1 MKLTKVRI
9 TNFQSIED
17 SNEFDVGDVTC
28 LVGKNESG
36 KTALLKAL
44 QRLNPSDDANIEFE
58 KVAHYPRRMPR
69 RMYGGVEAIN
79 NASDNQVVRATFRLD
94 EDELN
99 ILQDTYGDKAFSKD
113 GVSLTLSK
121 GYSNNLTSEM
131 SGIDADAVIQHLVS
145 DANLPIELISRLEE
159 KVDPTEI
166 LYILRDSS
174 DQTAAV
180 QSLTQQIQQISE
192 SSVEDVVI
200 RNCLEMRIP
209 KFLYFDEYHQLR
221 GEDNLASLSAR
232 VKQNAVKDYDRPLLG
247 LISLAGLDVD
257 SLINIE
263 RTEEL
268 RSRLEWS
275 SNALTNKALHYWSQN
290 RHLRLEFDVREGR
303 SSDPVGMT
311 NGLNI
316 WGLVEDTKHRVS
328 TRLGTRSKGFVWF
341 FSFLAWYQYHK
352 DREDGMDTILLLDEP
367 GLSLHAKAQNDL
379 LQFFEQELIPNHQLI
394 YTTHSPFMVDPNHFE
409 RVRIVQDRSVE
420 PNSDDLPASERGT
433 KVSPDVLSA
442 TADSLFPLQA
452 ALGYQIH
459 QTLFV
464 GPNNLV
470 VEGTSDLL
478 YLQTMK
484 SILNETSN
492 DGLRDEWTITP
503 VGGSGNVPAFVSLLG
518 SQSGLNVAVLI
529 DFAKN
534 EQQMLENLYK
544 HPLLKRNKVH
554 TFTEFTG
561 ESSADIEDMFSHDFY
576 LQLFNQK
583 YGTNLT
589 LDKLS
594 SKSPRIIERL
604 KQYFKENQS
613 PDGKFHDFHY
623 RVASY
628 FASHSEELKDQID
641 AATLD
646 RFREAFKV
654 LNGLLP

>member
-44 QRLNPSDDANIEFE
+44 HRLNPSDDSNLVFDDTND
-58 KVAHYPRRMPR
+58 YPR
-69 RMYGGVEAIN
+69 RMYGVAEDIN
-79 NASDNQVVRATFRLD
+79 DPSGAQVVRATFCLD

-99 ILQDTYGDKAFSKD
+99 ILQDTYGGKAFHKD

-131 SGIDADAVIQHLVS
+131 SGVNADAVIQHLIS
-145 DANLPIELISRLEE
+145 DANLPKELLSKLSG
-159 KVDPTEI
+159 KVDPAEI
-166 LYILRDSS
+166 LGLIEEDSS
-174 DQTAAV
+174 EHTDAI
-180 QSLTQQIQQISE
+180 QSLSEQIEQIYE
-192 SSVEDVVI
+192 SSVEKVI
-200 RNCLEMRIP
+200 FRACLEDRIP

-232 VKQNAVKDYDRPLLG
+232 VKQSAVKDYDRPLLG
-247 LISLAGLDVD
+247 LISLAGLDVE

-268 RSRLEWS
+268 IARLERA
-275 SNALTNKALHYWSQN
+275 SNILTRKVLRYWSQN
-290 RHLRLEFDVREGR
+290 RHLRLKFEVREGR
-303 SSDPVGMT
+303 SKDPEGMV
-311 NGLNI
+311 NGPNI
-316 WGLVEDTKHRVS
+316 SGRVEDTIHNVS

-352 DREDGMDTILLLDEP
+352 EREDGMDTILLLDEP
-367 GLSLHAKAQNDL
+367 GLSLHATAQNDL
-379 LQFFEQELIPNHQLI
+379 LQFFEQELMPNHQLI
-394 YTTHSPFMVDPNHFE
+394 YTTHSPFMVDPNHFVD

-420 PNSDDLPASERGT
+420 TDSGDLPESERGT

-452 ALGYQIH
+452 ALSYQIH

-484 SILNETSN
+484 SILNETSSD

-534 EQQMLENLYK
+534 ERQMLENLYK

-554 TFTEFTG
+554 TFADFTG
-561 ESSADIEDMFSHDFY
+561 ASSADIEDMFAPDFY

-583 YGTNLT
+583 YGTDLT

-594 SKSPRIIERL
+594 SKSPRIIERI
-604 KQYFKENQS
+604 KQYFNENQS

-623 RVASY
+623 GVASY
-628 FASHSEELKDQID
+628 FASHSEDLKDQID

>member
-17 SNEFDVGDVTC
+17 SNEFAVGDVTC

-44 QRLNPSDDANIEFE
+44 HRLNPSDDSKLVFDNIAE
-58 KVAHYPRRMPR
+58 YPR

-79 NASDNQVVRATFRLD
+79 DPSEAQVVQATFHLD
-94 EDELN
+94 ESELK
-99 ILQDTYGDKAFSKD
+99 ILHDTYGDEAFQKD
-113 GVSLTLSK
+113 GVSLTLSM
-121 GYSNNLTSEM
+121 GYSNSLTFEM
-131 SGIDADAVIQHLVS
+131 AGVDADAVIQHLIS
-145 DANLPIELISRLEE
+145 DANLPKELVSKLSG
-159 KVDPTEI
+159 KVDPAEI
-166 LYILRDSS
+166 LKVIEEDPSEHT
-174 DQTAAV
+174 DAIE
-180 QSLTQQIQQISE
+180 SLSQQIQQISE
-192 SSVEDVVI
+192 DSVEQIIFHD
-200 RNCLEMRIP
+200 CLGHRVP
-209 KFLYFDEYHQLR
+209 KLLYFDEYHQLR
-221 GEDNLASLSAR
+221 GEANLASLSDR
-232 VKQNAVKDYDRPLLG
+232 VKRNALEDYDRPLLG

-268 RSRLEWS
+268 IARLERA
-275 SNALTNKALHYWSQN
+275 SNSLTRESLRYWSQN
-290 RHLRLEFDVREGR
+290 RHIRLEFDVRPGQ
-303 SSDPVGMT
+303 SNDPEGMT
-311 NGLNI
+311 NGAPNI
-316 WGLVEDTKHRVS
+316 LGRVRDTIHNVS
-328 TRLGTRSKGFVWF
+328 TPLGTRSKGFVWF

-352 DREDGMDTILLLDEP
+352 EREDGMDTILLLDEP

-379 LQFFEQELIPNHQLI
+379 LQFFEQALIPNHQLI
-394 YTTHSPFMVDPNHFE
+394 YTTHSPFMVDPNHFD

-420 PNSDDLPASERGT
+420 TDSGDLPESERGT

-452 ALGYQIH
+452 ALGYQLH

-492 DGLRDEWTITP
+492 DDGLRDEWTITP

-534 EQQMLENLYK
+534 ERQMLENLYK

-554 TFTEFTG
+554 TFAEFTG

-576 LQLFNQK
+576 LQLFNAK
-583 YGTNLT
+583 YGTDLT

-594 SKSPRIIERL
+594 SKSPRIIERI
-604 KQYFKENQS
+604 KQYFNENQS

-623 RVASY
+623 GVASY
-628 FASHSEELKDQID
+628 FASHSEDLKDQID